1 MAEIH
6 IERKNGTAWLWLLL
20 AGLAVL
26 AVLAWLLWR
35 PDAADTAVVTATIV
49 DPVPAPA
56 TVATIAP
63 LGSTPTANV
72 ETPTIATILANP
84 PQWVGREFSG
94 TVTVAEVPTD
104 RGFWIEEGGRRL
116 FAILV
121 DAPAEVPIDINAG
134 QRIRVR
140 GTLRDAAYLPQLP
153 GRPIVAATQEVARR
167 EPVYLV
173 ADEQSITIVDAAG
186 GG

>member
-6 IERKNGTAWLWLLL
+6 IEQKKGTGWLWLLL
-20 AGLAVL
+20 AALAVL
-26 AVLAWLLWR
+26 AVLAWLLW
-35 PDAADTAVVTATIV
+35 PDAAETTPLSATIV
-49 DPVPAPA
+49 NPVPAPTTVA
-56 TVATIAP
+56 TVAP
-63 LGSTPTANV
+63 LDSTPTASV

-104 RGFWIEEGGRRL
+104 RGFWIEEDGRRL

-121 DAPAEVPIDINAG
+121 DAPAEVPLDINAG
-134 QRIRVR
+134 QRIRIR

-153 GRPIVAATQEVARR
+153 GRPIVAATQELARR
-167 EPVYLV
+167 APVYLV
-173 ADEQSITIVDAAG
+173 ADEQAITILGTAG
-186 GG
+186 GR

>member
-6 IERKNGTAWLWLLL
+6 IERKKSTAWLWLLL
-20 AGLAVL
+20 AALAVL
-26 AVLAWLLWR
+26 AVLAWLLW
-35 PDAADTAVVTATIV
+35 PDPAETTPLTATIV
-49 DPVPAPA
+49 DPIPAPA

-63 LGSTPTANV
+63 LDSTPTANAG
-72 ETPTIATILANP
+72 TPTIATILANP

-104 RGFWIEEGGRRL
+104 RGFWIEEGGSRL
-116 FAILV
+116 FAILI
-121 DAPAEVPIDINAG
+121 DAPAEVPLDINAG
-134 QRIRVR
+134 QTIRIR

-153 GRPIVAATQEVARR
+153 GRPIVAATQELARR
-167 EPVYLV
+167 APVYLV
-173 ADEQSITIVDAAG
+173 ADEQAITIVDPAAG

>member
-6 IERKNGTAWLWLLL
+6 IERKKGAAWPWVLLGAL
-20 AGLAVL
+20 VVL
-26 AVLAWLLWR
+26 ALLGWLLW
-35 PDAADTAVVTATIV
+35 PDAADTTPLTATIV

-63 LGSTPTANV
+63 LDRMPTASI

-104 RGFWIEEGGRRL
+104 RGFWVEEGGSRL
-116 FAILV
+116 FAILI
-121 DAPAEVPIDINAG
+121 DAPAEVPLDINAG
-134 QRIRVR
+134 QRIRIR
-140 GTLRDAAYLPQLP
+140 GTLRNAAYLPQLP
-153 GRPIVAATQEVARR
+153 GRPIVAATQELARR

-173 ADEQSITIVDAAG
+173 ADEQAITIVDAAAG
-186 GG
+186 G

>member
-6 IERKNGTAWLWLLL
+6 IERKKGAAWPWLLL
-20 AGLAVL
+20 AALAVL
-26 AVLAWLLWR
+26 ALLAWLLW
-35 PDAADTAVVTATIV
+35 PDAADTTPLTATIV

-56 TVATIAP
+56 TVATFAP
-63 LGSTPTANV
+63 LDSPPTGSA

-84 PQWVGREFSG
+84 AQWVGREFSG

-121 DAPAEVPIDINAG
+121 DAPAEVPLDINAG
-134 QRIRVR
+134 QRIRIR

-186 GG
+186 GQ